1 MKPEDWIA
9 ILAGAAVLAGIF
21 LGDSGDPHTSKSTP
35 DPIPDPPPP
44 PPAPALVPPPSL
56 VKNTLPALTEEQIY
70 EILARAFSRRTVT
83 PKEPVLT
90 YTPPVDADLARMI
103 DHPTVIL
110 IVGARGAG
118 KSALA
123 VRSQELL
130 RHSGALYAV
139 GLPHK
144 ARKLLPDWYG
154 LADDFSTIPNNSV
167 IYIPESYRMF
177 HARSSQS
184 AQGLAIADIV
194 NLSRHRRHTLI
205 FDVQNPAH
213 LDRNILSE
221 VDILLIKEPGAFQ
234 QGFERSQFRSAMDAA
249 RAAFSGLSK
258 MHKKKG
264 VWVVAPGADITG
276 RMMENQLPTFW
287 TDALS
292 RVFGDTP
299 IGQVGAISGD
309 PQAPRTTGSRKG
321 YRTSVSARRDAAK
334 EMHAAVHSYREIGK
348 TLGCSTS
355 TAFRLVN
362 G

>member
-9 ILAGAAVLAGIF
+9 LLAGGAVVARIL
-21 LGDSGDPHTSKSTP
+21 LGDSRAQQPSESPP
-35 DPIPDPPPP
+35 DSIPDSPLPS
-44 PPAPALVPPPSL
+44 PALVLPPTVRDSLPS
-56 VKNTLPALTEEQIY
+56 LTEEQIY
-70 EILARAFSRRTVT
+70 EKLAKALSRRGR
-83 PKEPVLT
+83 PQKEPVLT
-90 YTPPVDADLARMI
+90 YTPPVDVELARII
-103 DHPTVIL
+103 DHPAVIL

-123 VRSQELL
+123 VRSQELIT
-130 RHSGALYAV
+130 HTAAPYAV
-139 GLPHK
+139 GLPHR
-144 ARKLLPDWYG
+144 AVKLLPDSYG
-154 LADDFSTIPNNSV
+154 LADDFSTIPNNSS
-167 IYIPESYRMF
+167 IYIPESYRLF
-177 HARSSQS
+177 HSRNSQS
-184 AQGLAIADIV
+184 AQGLAIANIV
-194 NLSRHRRHTLI
+194 NLSRHRNHTLI

-221 VDILLIKEPGAFQ
+221 VDMVLFKEPGAFQ

-299 IGQVGAISGD
+299 IGQVGAISSD

-334 EMHAAVHSYREIGK
+334 EMHAAGHSYREIGK